1 MRKPSVKPVTRAL
14 VRFLSYPCNNN
25 VRHYASPVLV
35 THVSWLSMLAGSLY
49 CWPLWKNHVAW
60 GGGFVVSYVV
70 SKLGFA
76 DQLAMTFLLAEGTSV
91 CVVAIPLRT
100 STLVE
105 VIAEA
110 RGVGTCA
117 FCDEVTKGLGCH

>member
-1 MRKPSVKPVTRAL
+1 MRKPSVKPVTRL
-14 VRFLSYPCNNN
+14 VRLLSYPCNNN
-25 VRHYASPVLV
+25 VKTLGFTGVGNTCVLV
-35 THVSWLSMLAGSLY
+35 VDVGWVTVLLAPMEKPG
-49 CWPLWKNHVAW
+49 CFG
-60 GGGFVVSYVV
+60 GGGFVVSSVV
-70 SKLGFA
+70 SKIGFA

-110 RGVGTCA
+110 RGWGRVLL
-117 FCDEVTKGLGCH
+117 VT

>member
-1 MRKPSVKPVTRAL
+1 M
-14 VRFLSYPCNNN
+14 
-25 VRHYASPVLV
+25 
-35 THVSWLSMLAGSLY
+35 
-49 CWPLWKNHVAW
+49 
-60 GGGFVVSYVV
+60 SYVV

-91 CVVAIPLRT
+91 CVVVIPLRT

-110 RGVGTCA
+110 RGVGTCD
-117 FCDEVTKGLGCH
+117 FREVFTKGLGCH

>member
-1 MRKPSVKPVTRAL
+1 M
-14 VRFLSYPCNNN
+14 SY
-25 VRHYASPVLV
+25 
-35 THVSWLSMLAGSLY
+35 
-49 CWPLWKNHVAW
+49 
-60 GGGFVVSYVV
+60 FV

-91 CVVAIPLRT
+91 CVVVIPLRT

-105 VIAEA
+105 VMAEA

-117 FCDEVTKGLGCH
+117 FREVVTKGLGCH